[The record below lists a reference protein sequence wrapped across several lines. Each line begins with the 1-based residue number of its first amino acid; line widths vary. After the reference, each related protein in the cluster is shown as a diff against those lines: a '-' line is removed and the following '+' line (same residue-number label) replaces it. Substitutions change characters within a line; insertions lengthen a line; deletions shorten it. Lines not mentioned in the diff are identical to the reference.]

1 MRRRLRILF
10 LRTIRRRL
18 RIWGEVMENLC
29 GALVERGRVMRMDGD
44 GKCIVASIDRPG
56 IVTLPIAPPAGSVIE
71 EGSTVIFCEFADGQ
85 GAIFMVI
92 S

>member
-1 MRRRLRILF
+1 MKD
-10 LRTIRRRL
+10 
-18 RIWGEVMENLC
+18 MC
-29 GALVERGRVMRMDGD
+29 GALVERGKVTGIDGD

-56 IVTLPIAPPAGSVIE
+56 IVTLPIAPPTGSTIQEGSV
-71 EGSTVIFCEFADGQ
+71 VIFCEFADGQ